1 MKLSVIIVNYNVRYF
16 LEQCIIS
23 VQKATR
29 AIDAEIIIVDNNS
42 TDDSCDMVKDSFPHI
57 TLIENK
63 ENVGFSICKQPRGCN
78 CKRRLCL
85 YFKPRHCR
93 CRKCIYKSAT
103 LCRFSKRFGRLRLLP
118 YGWDRTFF
126 TRKQKESPNTNG
138 FCIKA
143 SWFFEKI
150 LCKCCF

>member
-63 ENVGFSICKQPRGCN
+63 ENVGFSMQTTKGLQ
-78 CKRRLCL
+78 L
-85 YFKPRHCR
+85 
-93 CRKCIYKSAT
+93 
-103 LCRFSKRFGRLRLLP
+103 
-118 YGWDRTFF
+118 
-126 TRKQKESPNTNG
+126 QKEIM
-138 FCIKA
+138 FV
-143 SWFFEKI
+143 F
-150 LCKCCF
+150 

>member
-42 TDDSCDMVKDSFPHI
+42 TDDSCDMVKDNFPSI

-63 ENVGFSICKQPRGCN
+63 KNVGFSTANNQGSCN

-85 YFKPRHCR
+85 YFKSRHSR
-93 CRKCIYKSAT
+93 CRRCIYQSTT
-103 LCRFSKRFGRLRLLP
+103 LCRFSKRFGCLRLLP
-118 YGWDRTFF
+118 YGWYRMFF
-126 TRKQKESPNTNG
+126 ARK
-138 FCIKA
+138 
-143 SWFFEKI
+143 
-150 LCKCCF
+150 